1 MPYYKHKEEFILW
14 LAGFIEKMIEG
25 EEKFLHHSHRDIL
38 QDFIFQSDPNS
49 FLDIRNIHSGERI
62 ISYFRNDDSADK
74 INGI

>member
-1 MPYYKHKEEFILW
+1 MPYYMHKDEFILW

-25 EEKFLHHSHRDIL
+25 EVKRLHHSHRDIP
-38 QDFIFQSDPNS
+38 QDFTFQSDPNS

-62 ISYFRNDDSADK
+62 FSYFRNDDSADK